1 MTPLNFGLRCT
12 HFLFRTI
19 DNSTIIYENLKL
31 RESTHKQNTG
41 GSCTSIRLLG
51 NNLGRL
57 DIVDIPHGGK
67 LRIGAWVVFSIDS
80 NLLPLVLTLTFPK
93 CGLKH
98 LKTVA
103 LDIFV
108 GREASVEGLCLWA

>member
-1 MTPLNFGLRCT
+1 MALGWRFEPVTPLNFGLRCK
-12 HFLFRTI
+12 HILFRTI

-67 LRIGAWVVFSIDS
+67 LRIGA
-80 NLLPLVLTLTFPK
+80 
-93 CGLKH
+93 
-98 LKTVA
+98 
-103 LDIFV
+103 
-108 GREASVEGLCLWA
+108 